1 MEVQQAQ
8 QSFRLLKRPLPD
20 NQKISFF
27 EWAGMHLF
35 RSIFQMNTTVAK
47 PTKSW
52 IKIGAKFLPFA
63 DVASDILPLS
73 RLLRLS
79 LFQISVGMALAMLI
93 GTLNRVMIVELH
105 VPASLVA
112 VMVSL
117 PLLFAPFR
125 ALIGFRSDHHRS
137 HLGWRRVPYI
147 WMGTLLQFGGFAIMP
162 FALLVLGGLGQAS
175 HAPAWVGH
183 LGAGMAFLLV
193 GAGLHTTQTVG
204 LALATDLAPAQDR
217 PKVVGLMY
225 VMLLVGII
233 FSSMV
238 FGHVLEDFTP
248 GTLIRTVQA
257 AAVMTIGLN
266 VIALWKQESRSRDRP
281 PGVYEEDPDF
291 LSSFK
296 MFCSG
301 DNAMRRLWA
310 IGLGTLAFTME
321 DILLEPFGGEI
332 LGLSVAQTTYLTAFL
347 AMGGLVG
354 FAWASHVLSKGADPF
369 KMASRGAMV
378 GIPAFCAVIFSA
390 PQASLPMFTIGVVF
404 IGLGAGL
411 FGHGTLTATM
421 NSAPP
426 GQAGLAL
433 GAWGA
438 VQASA
443 AGVGMALGGIFRD
456 IAAQFT
462 TSANAYAIVYSLEI
476 VLLILTIVIMI
487 PLVKTKP

>member
-1 MEVQQAQ
+1 
-8 QSFRLLKRPLPD
+8 
-20 NQKISFF
+20 
-27 EWAGMHLF
+27 
-35 RSIFQMNTTVAK
+35 MNTSVAK
-47 PTKSW
+47 TSKSW

-63 DVASDILPLS
+63 DAASEDLPLS

-79 LFQISVGMALAMLI
+79 LFQISVGMALALLI

-105 VPASLVA
+105 VPAALVA

-125 ALIGFRSDHHRS
+125 AIIGFRSDHHRS

-162 FALLVLGGLGQAS
+162 FALLVLGGLGQS
-175 HAPAWVGH
+175 SQAPMWVAH
-183 LGAGMAFLLV
+183 IGAGLAFLLV

-204 LALATDLAPAQDR
+204 LALATDLAPPEDR

-233 FSSMV
+233 MSSVV
-238 FGHVLEDFTP
+238 FGYVLEDFTP
-248 GTLIRTVQA
+248 GTLIRTVQG
-257 AAVMTIGLN
+257 AAVLTLCLN
-266 VIALWKQESRSRDRP
+266 VIALWKQEGRSRDRK
-281 PGVYEEDPDF
+281 PGVYQEDPDF
-291 LSSFK
+291 MESFLL
-296 MFCSG
+296 FCNG
-301 DNAMRRLWA
+301 EHAKRRLIA
-310 IGLGTLAFTME
+310 IGLGTMAFSME

-332 LGLSVAQTTYLTAFL
+332 LGLTVAQTTYLTAVL

-354 FAWASHVLSKGADPF
+354 FAWASRILSRGGDPF
-369 KMASRGAMV
+369 KMASLGAMV
-378 GIPAFCAVIFSA
+378 GIPAFIAVIVSA
-390 PQASLPMFTIGVVF
+390 PQASSLLFALGVLF
-404 IGLGAGL
+404 IGFGAGL

-438 VQASA
+438 VQASTAGA
-443 AGVGMALGGIFRD
+443 AMALGGIIRD
-456 IAAQFT
+456 LSAQFT
-462 TSANAYAIVYSLEI
+462 DSATAYSIVYSLEA
-476 VLLILTIVIMI
+476 VLLLMTVIIMN
-487 PLVKTKP
+487 PLVKTKS